1 MEALFQIG
9 KELGALTA
17 RVLALE
23 SQKCGCGGSK
33 RGELPTEAM
42 TNEQREV
49 LQQLRKSHKDIF
61 ARINEVLREYN
72 LGDKIKARGLRLVNV
87 NVPITP
93 HSDLCCYCCLDGHY
107 CCNFDCDP
115 CCDDK
120 W

>member
-23 SQKCGCGGSK
+23 SQKCGCSGSK

-61 ARINEVLREYN
+61 ARITRCSENTISGIKSKQEVY
-72 LGDKIKARGLRLVNV
+72 GWS
-87 NVPITP
+87 T
-93 HSDLCCYCCLDGHY
+93 
-107 CCNFDCDP
+107 
-115 CCDDK
+115 
-120 W
+120 